1 MSSPSRMC
9 GLDFYPALSLANDD
23 HNKEYPM
30 TKFKQFSKFGLVEIS
45 SQRLKTSICIWNW

>member
-1 MSSPSRMC
+1 MFAPSRMC

-30 TKFKQFSKFGLVEIS
+30 TKFKQFSKFGLGEIS
-45 SQRLKTSICIWNW
+45 SQRLTTSICIWN